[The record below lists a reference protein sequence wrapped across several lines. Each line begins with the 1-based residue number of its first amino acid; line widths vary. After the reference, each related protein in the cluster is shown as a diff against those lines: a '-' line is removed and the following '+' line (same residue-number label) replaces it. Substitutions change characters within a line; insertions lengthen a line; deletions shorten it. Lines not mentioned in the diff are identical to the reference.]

1 MSDPF
6 YKGQIKDKPL
16 KTHKNQKN
24 KFPQIQ
30 STKGLAG
37 TAALVEIRG
46 FENPPLLFLTFGKL
60 QQTA

>member
-46 FENPPLLFLTFGKL
+46 FESKKVLIVNYQNLL
-60 QQTA
+60 